1 MKKIGRMFIETLYD
15 ITFVVGY
22 FVENNLKNF
31 ATLLSIMLPFVML
44 LIGQA
49 VALKRGNFAIGSEI
63 LIPPFVGVIIYFIRS
78 FANKLGK
85 GITVPIPKKRFTEVD
100 NETGEVNILN
110 DRVQELI
117 LYVADLEDWLQ
128 RKGLL

>member
-1 MKKIGRMFIETLYD
+1 MKKIGRMFIEILYD
-15 ITFVVGY
+15 IIFAVGY
-22 FVENNLKNF
+22 FIENNLRNL
-31 ATLLSIMLPFVML
+31 AALLSIALPFAML
-44 LIGQA
+44 LIGQNI
-49 VALKRGNFAIGSEI
+49 ALKRGSFAIGGEI
-63 LIPPFVGVIIYFIRS
+63 LIPPIVGVIIYFIRS
-78 FANKLGK
+78 LANKLGK
-85 GITVPIPKKRFTEVD
+85 GITVPTPKKRFTEVD

>member
-1 MKKIGRMFIETLYD
+1 MKKIGRMFIEILYD
-15 ITFVVGY
+15 IIFAIGY
-22 FVENNLKNF
+22 FIENNLKNF
-31 ATLLSIMLPFVML
+31 ATLLSIMLPFIML

-49 VALKRGNFAIGSEI
+49 VALKRGSFAIGSEI
-63 LIPPFVGVIIYFIRS
+63 LIPPFIGVIIYFIRS

-128 RKGLL
+128 GKGLL

>member
-1 MKKIGRMFIETLYD
+1 MKKIGRIFIEILYD
-15 ITFVVGY
+15 IIFEVGY

-49 VALKRGNFAIGSEI
+49 VALKRGSFVIGGEI
-63 LIPPFVGVIIYFIRS
+63 LIPPIIGIIIYFIRS

-85 GITVPIPKKRFTEVD
+85 GITIPIPKKRFTEVD

>member
-1 MKKIGRMFIETLYD
+1 MKKIGRMFIEILYD
-15 ITFVVGY
+15 IIFAVGY

-49 VALKRGNFAIGSEI
+49 VALKRGSFVIGGEI
-63 LIPPFVGVIIYFIRS
+63 LIPPFIGVIIYFIRS

>member
-49 VALKRGNFAIGSEI
+49 VALKRGSFAIGSEI

>member
-1 MKKIGRMFIETLYD
+1 MKKIGRMFIEILYD
-15 ITFVVGY
+15 IIFAAGY
-22 FVENNLKNF
+22 FIENNLKNF
-31 ATLLSIMLPFVML
+31 ATLLSIMLPFIML

-49 VALKRGNFAIGSEI
+49 VALKRGSFAIGGEI
-63 LIPPFVGVIIYFIRS
+63 LIPPFIGVIIYFIRS

>member
-1 MKKIGRMFIETLYD
+1 MKKIGRMFIEILYD
-15 ITFVVGY
+15 MIFAVGY
-22 FVENNLKNF
+22 FIENNLKNF

-44 LIGQA
+44 LIGQV
-49 VALKRGNFAIGSEI
+49 VALKRGSFAIGSEI
-63 LIPPFVGVIIYFIRS
+63 LIPPFIGVIIYFIRS

>member
-1 MKKIGRMFIETLYD
+1 MKKIGRMFIEILYD
-15 ITFVVGY
+15 MIFAVGY
-22 FVENNLKNF
+22 FIENNLKNF
-31 ATLLSIMLPFVML
+31 ATLLSIVLPFVML
-44 LIGQA
+44 LIGQD
-49 VALKRGNFAIGSEI
+49 VALKRGSFAIGSEI
-63 LIPPFVGVIIYFIRS
+63 LIPPFIGVIIYFIRS

-85 GITVPIPKKRFTEVD
+85 GITVPIPKKRFTEID

>member
-1 MKKIGRMFIETLYD
+1 MKRIGRMFIEILYD
-15 ITFVVGY
+15 IIFAVGY
-22 FVENNLKNF
+22 FIENNLKNF

-49 VALKRGNFAIGSEI
+49 VALKRGSFAIGGEI
-63 LIPPFVGVIIYFIRS
+63 LIPPFIGVIIYFIRS